1 MHICKTYFI
10 ITLLIVIFLGS
21 FSEAD
26 AKRKRSYNRDKN
38 RKEALYL
45 LRSGSDDLSNLAGLT
60 PIANDSTASAMR
72 KQMMEATEEI
82 SSETEYEGEL
92 GEDEAELALED
103 DVVISLDDFKRLWLD
118 FVDYES
124 GSSVT
129 IAGVSQFEIMN
140 EIMGWLGTPYR
151 FGGSTRKG
159 IDCSSFTQTIYRSIA
174 NIMLPRTARSQINVG
189 DRISRKNL
197 QFGDLIFFNTRRRV
211 YVSHVGIYLG
221 DDLFAHASSRYGVY
235 IGSLKSTYYNKRF
248 IEGRRL
254 TAADM
259 KRYGIDKKK
268 DIDN

>member
-1 MHICKTYFI
+1 MRKCKTCLI
-10 ITLLIVIFLGS
+10 ITLLIVIFLGT
-21 FSEAD
+21 FSGAD
-26 AKRKRSYNRDKN
+26 AKRKRSYNSDKN

-45 LRSGSDDLSNLAGLT
+45 LRSGSEDLSNLAGLT

-72 KQMMEATEEI
+72 KKMMEQTDEI

-103 DVVISLDDFKRLWLD
+103 DVVISLDDFKMLWLN
-118 FVDYES
+118 FVDGNSES
-124 GSSVT
+124 TVT

-140 EIMGWLGTPYR
+140 EIMGWLGTPYH

-159 IDCSSFTQTIYRSIA
+159 IDCSSFTQQIYRSIA

-189 DRISRKNL
+189 ERISKKNL

-211 YVSHVGIYLG
+211 FVSHVGIYLG

-254 TAADM
+254 TSADI
-259 KRYGIDKKK
+259 KRYGIDKKTK
-268 DIDN
+268 NVN

>member
-1 MHICKTYFI
+1 MQFCKTCFTV
-10 ITLLIVIFLGS
+10 TLLIVIFLGT
-21 FSEAD
+21 FSD
-26 AKRKRSYNRDKN
+26 ASAKKKRSYNRDKN
-38 RKEALYL
+38 RQEALYL

-60 PIANDSTASAMR
+60 PIADDSTANAMR
-72 KQMMEATEEI
+72 KKLTEQTEEI
-82 SSETEYEGEL
+82 SSDSEYEGEL

-118 FVDYES
+118 FVDGET

-140 EIMGWLGTPYR
+140 EIMGWLGTPYS

-159 IDCSSFTQTIYRSIA
+159 IDCSSFTQQIYRSIA
-174 NIMLPRTARSQINVG
+174 KIMLPRTARSQIGCG

-197 QFGDLIFFNTRRRV
+197 QFGDLIFFHTRKRV
-211 YVSHVGIYLG
+211 FVSHVGIYLG

-254 TAADM
+254 TNSDI
-259 KRYGIDKKK
+259 KRLSIDKKTNN
-268 DIDN
+268 DN